1 MKTLHLGFCK
11 IWDVFINFLQETIK
25 CNFLNSWE
33 LSYRSDM
40 LGLLRLNSYGSVNVN
55 TWVELNWVKIMCFLT
70 IDPFK
75 FPTIA
80 VIM

>member
-1 MKTLHLGFCK
+1 MKILRLDFCK
-11 IWDVFINFLQETIK
+11 IWDVFINVLQGTIK

-33 LSYRSDM
+33 LSYRSDI
-40 LGLLRLNSYGSVNVN
+40 LGLIRLNSYGYVNVN
-55 TWVELNWVKIMCFLT
+55 TWVELNWVKLMFFFT
-70 IDPFK
+70 TDPFK